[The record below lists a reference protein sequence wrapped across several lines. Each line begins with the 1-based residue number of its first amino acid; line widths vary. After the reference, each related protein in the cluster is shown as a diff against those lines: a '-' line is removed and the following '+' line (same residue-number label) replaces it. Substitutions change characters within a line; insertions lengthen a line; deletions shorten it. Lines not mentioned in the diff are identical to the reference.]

1 MLSENGPYLVFAVI
15 CERVLREVDGVASLV
30 RIVDKWTI
38 NGPLPKMVPVALPI
52 WLAVGFKAGKFRG
65 KSTLAIRPK
74 TPSGQVVPG
83 IEQPVLFEGEDDN
96 GVNVFGQLNFLVQE
110 EGIYWFS
117 VLLGEVEVTQLPLRI
132 VYQQV
137 AFPTSAL

>member
-1 MLSENGPYLVFAVI
+1 MATQSGPFLTFAVI

-38 NGPLPKMVPVALPI
+38 SGPLPKMVPVALPI
-52 WLAVGFKAGKFRG
+52 WLAVGFKSGKFRG
-65 KSTLAIRPK
+65 KSVVTIRPK
-74 TPSGQVVPG
+74 SPSGQVIPG

-96 GVNVFGQLNFLVQE
+96 GVNVFGQLNFVVQE

-117 VLLGEVEVTQLPLRI
+117 VLLDEVEVTQLPLRI

-137 AFPTSAL
+137 ALATSAV

>member
-1 MLSENGPYLVFAVI
+1 MSTESGPYLAFAVI

-38 NGPLPKMVPVALPI
+38 SGTLPKMVTAVLQVWI
-52 WLAVGFKAGKFRG
+52 AVGFKSGRHRG
-65 KSTLAIRPK
+65 KGILTVRPQ

-96 GVNVFGQLNFLVQE
+96 GVNVFGQMNFPVQE

-117 VLLGEVEVTQLPLRI
+117 VLLDEVEVTRLPLRI

-137 AFPTSAL
+137 ALPTSAV